1 MARCGPS
8 ARARPR
14 DPSRARGAGVAARRR
29 CFTGAVVCSRRTA
42 RLKAGTTSRRGP
54 PEGDNGASLTRTV
67 ARSRARARLHR
78 ARPCWT
84 SRASVGG
91 SQEPSRADLCSPPAK
106 IQKAVPSGR
115 HPAGRLASWQSAR
128 VEGRC
133 GARRSPLREDS
144 VTARRRSRD
153 SRVRARAPSNIGMG
167 VSFVGHR
174 RWPAGRTWPVSDSG
188 VTRWVTQEIAPD
200 EAVGVARRDVYA

>member
-42 RLKAGTTSRRGP
+42 RLKAGTTWS
-54 PEGDNGASLTRTV
+54 V
-67 ARSRARARLHR
+67 ADADSRAVPPRARLPPGQAVLDT
-78 ARPCWT
+78 ARQSVAAM
-84 SRASVGG
+84 SRLARICARRRRR
-91 SQEPSRADLCSPPAK
+91 SRRRYL
-106 IQKAVPSGR
+106 SGR
-115 HPAGRLASWQSAR
+115 HPAGRSASWQSAR